1 MKLRPSQIQAHP
13 TCPRTRR
20 EQFQADTKAQP
31 VPQKMKSQ
39 IDIPEQTEVV
49 SVDTT
54 EMQMRRL
61 VSPQVAPWKREL
73 KILKRKL

>member
-1 MKLRPSQIQAHP
+1 
-13 TCPRTRR
+13 
-20 EQFQADTKAQP
+20 
-31 VPQKMKSQ
+31 MKSQ

-73 KILKRKL
+73 KILKRYEL